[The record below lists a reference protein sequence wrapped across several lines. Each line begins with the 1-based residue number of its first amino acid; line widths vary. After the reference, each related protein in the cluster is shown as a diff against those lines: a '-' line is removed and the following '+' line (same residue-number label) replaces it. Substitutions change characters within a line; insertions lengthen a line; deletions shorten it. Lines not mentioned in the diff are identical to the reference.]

1 MLQLFTTPS
10 LGELTAVFSKKP
22 NSDSELGWYLHLDL
36 TPIKTRKET
45 CDYSVLIEDVPLTP
59 KSWIDLEGMEYIGTH
74 EGSFYDGYKGI
85 HHPTSYLFLKFLK
98 REENTFQIQLD
109 IKLEEEV
116 SLKPFFKI
124 EIRELHLEAYIAF
137 KEIRISEHSVEGSTD
152 EFTNPEWLKSFVS
165 QYISL
170 DHLEGPFYPFPPP
183 EAYNK
188 NSQASFEPLV
198 K

>member
-22 NSDSELGWYLHLDL
+22 NSDSELAWYLHLDL
-36 TPIKTRKET
+36 APIKREGNLN
-45 CDYSVLIEDVPLTP
+45 YSILIEDILLSP

-74 EGSFYDGYKGI
+74 EGSFYDGI
-85 HHPTSYLFLKFLK
+85 HHSTSYFLLKFLK
-98 REENTFQIQLD
+98 RDKNTFQIQLD

-116 SLKPFFKI
+116 CLKPFSKKGI
-124 EIRELHLEAYIAF
+124 CELHLEASIAF

-152 EFTNPEWLKSFVS
+152 DFTNPEWLKSLVS
-165 QYISL
+165 QHISL
-170 DHLEGPFYPFPPP
+170 DYLEGPFYPYPPP
-183 EAYNK
+183 EAYSK
-188 NSQASFEPLV
+188 NSSAVFEPLV